1 MQFNNCNSCSAS
13 EQDEAFFYS
22 YETADITI
30 VFKDHTVLENYS
42 NIIISIRHL
51 KTGRQIDLNA
61 EESCDIDHVGGTM
74 ILHLTQEQTGK
85 FAEGYVELQIN
96 ILYDNSERDVTTKHE
111 IKVYDN
117 LHKKVMTI

>member
-1 MQFNNCNSCSAS
+1 MQCNNCNSCSTP
-13 EQDEAFFYS
+13 EQDEVFFYA

-30 VFKDHTVLENYS
+30 VFKDPTVLEDYN

-51 KTGRQIDLNA
+51 KTGKQIDLDA
-61 EESCDIDHVGGTM
+61 EESCDIDTAGGTM

-85 FAEGYVELQIN
+85 FVEGYVELQIN
-96 ILYDNSERDVTTKHE
+96 ILYDDSERDVTTKSE
-111 IKVYDN
+111 IRVYDN